1 LKKRK
6 GSLPLPKELRE
17 RHGAAVQI
25 SNLLPLPDKLRDFLS
40 KDIQAIRAKHLTG
53 TTGDDLLA
61 ASTFLDIRFQQ
72 HDLWKSYLSKDTVQK
87 SVAHMAFEAS
97 SQYPNL
103 IARLQKQSDDPMNWS
118 LAALGESAAGK
129 AKARGRAA
137 RGRGRGRGAGRAASA
152 KSEPRTAAEVVLQT
166 AAAPTGQRVQ
176 RRLHEQT
183 SAEGWLFGSAPK
195 DGGETEQAVLD
206 DVQSVSRNDN
216 C

>member
-1 LKKRK
+1 
-6 GSLPLPKELRE
+6 
-17 RHGAAVQI
+17 
-25 SNLLPLPDKLRDFLS
+25 
-40 KDIQAIRAKHLTG
+40 
-53 TTGDDLLA
+53 
-61 ASTFLDIRFQQ
+61 
-72 HDLWKSYLSKDTVQK
+72 
-87 SVAHMAFEAS
+87 MAFEAS

-129 AKARGRAA
+129 AKARGR
-137 RGRGRGRGAGRAASA
+137 GRGRGAGRAASA

-176 RRLHEQT
+176 RRLREQT

>member
-1 LKKRK
+1 
-6 GSLPLPKELRE
+6 
-17 RHGAAVQI
+17 
-25 SNLLPLPDKLRDFLS
+25 
-40 KDIQAIRAKHLTG
+40 
-53 TTGDDLLA
+53 
-61 ASTFLDIRFQQ
+61 
-72 HDLWKSYLSKDTVQK
+72 
-87 SVAHMAFEAS
+87 
-97 SQYPNL
+97 
-103 IARLQKQSDDPMNWS
+103 MNWS

-206 DVQSVSRNDN
+206 DVQISVSEW
-216 C
+216 